1 MIKKLFTSILLLG
14 ACLVTQAQTNPV
26 TITYSNGTATV
37 NYDSSVG
44 KVTYSFVKN
53 AISECSGFA
62 GMTADEI
69 KENVTNVVLTGDWTN
84 YHLKKDQNI
93 LVTLFEDFG
102 AQSNPIGLNLT
113 ACEGFESKFVSVE
126 EEYDPNGGTVGDG
139 SVTFTSLPEPKDGSS
154 TTETKEIEVTVE
166 DQFNPV
172 TVVHNLA
179 RKGTSGQAT
188 IDGNTFTFALPT
200 DYEVGVEYPV
210 TATPSWG
217 QTGEVVVYNGEKWVY
232 IIKDWGNKQGDVTI
246 VETYTYEDE
255 NEDSKTQA
263 NTDGLTQEGDDWYY
277 VRYVYYK
284 DANQTDNKVV
294 ATNTNELTLK
304 EDGTWGYK
312 TGTIYTWTDENGDE
326 QTTDQYDTSRLTQ
339 KDGKW
344 YYEYTVTTVTDPVI
358 KFSFDGYNTYFSS
371 IEFPNSDN
379 FTFIPD
385 ELFKAGSK
393 LQTAVLPETIVAIG
407 NHAFASAT
415 SLEEVNFPSSL
426 AEIGGGA
433 FEYTKIKGA
442 DLSNTS
448 ITSLRYC
455 TFMKNSSFEYC
466 YYPTTLER
474 IWYNVFME
482 TGLKEVDLSN
492 CHELTLISK
501 QAYENCDALES
512 VKVCSHPKTIMGGHG
527 SGAFNNCDYIETV
540 EVVACDDV
548 TDITKCVCEA
558 GAFDWNITNGHTN
571 DSNVENYAR
580 LIFPRSAAVSEE
592 SEYNSAFDF
601 FVGDYKAGVPIN
613 QNNLQKYWTTV
624 PYENESGTAEVDGE
638 TVGAQHYWYNG
649 WLEFI
654 NTGDGVVI
662 PKGAEFL
669 RTYSRTEGSGAVLLP
684 SSITAYRVIDYM
696 STKKGYVADKKGDY
710 VLTNPDAA
718 ENDKVYKLIDELTD
732 EDKELYKN
740 NPTYS
745 NLTIGGQVLLK
756 PLYTTNKNDA
766 SKTFSY
772 VPENTGV
779 VLYSTNIAEDEF
791 LIFDAWEGDE
801 YEFKEYPNTGDAYG
815 TGENPGDVNM
825 LVGSYGSDCP
835 VGPVYPW
842 YWDRKNPVPAFED
855 REYRN
860 FGFNKS
866 LKKWRRLQP
875 GLLRLNRAYVQIPIA
890 RFDNFDENADQMPD
904 FILEDHV
911 VDNSANTMVLLDT
924 SFGDDVVDGIQ
935 TINTNLQFSEA
946 EAWFTLQ
953 GVKVVKPVK
962 GGVYIHNNKKVVVK

>member
-14 ACLVTQAQTNPV
+14 ACLITQAQTNPV

-44 KVTYSFVKN
+44 KVTNSFVKN

-126 EEYDPNGGTVGDG
+126 EEYDPNGGSVGDG

-154 TTETKEIEVTVE
+154 TTETVSKEVTTTTKYYV
-166 DQFNPV
+166 
-172 TVVHNLA
+172 
-179 RKGTSGQAT
+179 
-188 IDGNTFTFALPT
+188 DGN
-200 DYEVGVEYPV
+200 EV
-210 TATPSWG
+210 TPEEG
-217 QTGEVVVYNGEKWVY
+217 G
-232 IIKDWGNKQGDVTI
+232 
-246 VETYTYEDE
+246 TYEGNSGTGTFLYEDGKWKIQYQYYKADVEEKTIFSFYDE
-255 NEDSKTQA
+255 NDNLCSQ
-263 NTDGLTQEGDDWYY
+263 D
-277 VRYVYYK
+277 
-284 DANQTDNKVV
+284 NQWNPK
-294 ATNTNELTLK
+294 A
-304 EDGTWGYK
+304 
-312 TGTIYTWTDENGDE
+312 
-326 QTTDQYDTSRLTQ
+326 LTQ

-385 ELFKAGSK
+385 GLFEDGSK
-393 LQTAVLPETIVAIG
+393 LQTAVLPESIVAIG

-501 QAYENCDALES
+501 QAYENCDALKS

-624 PYENESGTAEVDGE
+624 PYENQEGTADVDGE

-684 SSITAYRVIDYM
+684 SSITAYRVIDYV

-732 EDKELYKN
+732 EEKELYKN

-801 YEFKEYPNTGDAYG
+801 YDFTEYPNTGDAYG
-815 TGENPGDVNM
+815 TADNPGNVNM

-875 GLLRLNRAYVQIPIA
+875 GHLRLNRAYVQIPIG

-911 VDNSANTMVLLDT
+911 VENSANTMVLLDT

-935 TINTNLQFSEA
+935 TINTNLQFSET